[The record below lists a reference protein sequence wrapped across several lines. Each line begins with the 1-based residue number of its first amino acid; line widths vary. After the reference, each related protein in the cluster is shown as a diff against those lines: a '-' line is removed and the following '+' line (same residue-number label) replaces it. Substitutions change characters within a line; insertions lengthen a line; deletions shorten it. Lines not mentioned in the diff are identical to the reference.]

1 MDIYCTRPHCD
12 QPLNSFS
19 DLDNSQLLK
28 TVHQRHCSNC
38 GMPLILDGRYL
49 PIKLLQQGG
58 LGVAF
63 LGCDRRTPG
72 LKRCVIKQLQI
83 NASFNTTQLEIA
95 TKLFHR
101 EAEVLEKLGEHPRI
115 PRLFAFLEL
124 TASASPPYN
133 QQKFFYLVQE
143 YIEGQ
148 NLQEELRDKGKLS
161 EAEVIV
167 VLRETAKIL
176 EFIHFQDTIHRDVK
190 PSNIM
195 RDLQGKIHLID
206 FGAVKQVVSETLLKS
221 AATHQNVTCVFTP
234 EYAPAEQ
241 RQGQAIYPSSD
252 LYALAVTCLN
262 LLTGKQPQQLLDPS
276 TNHWKWRTSDVHVS
290 DALAA
295 ILDQMLENAPAA
307 RFQSA
312 RDVLDALEASWGG
325 QTMSITPSKIQATSS
340 ITPTTMLAVAIDNNL
355 PQVNQGSIAPAP
367 VPVPDTAPDTALPNR
382 NQSQPQTHP
391 VAMNNNVT
399 PLGMSSVR
407 TSIESSRSSEIVIQR
422 STDNN
427 KPWLIAGVFVTG
439 VTGLIAMTIP
449 PLWGHFH
456 PAQVDPIA
464 SRSSTGEKILVSV
477 EGNKD
482 TDKFKELKRA
492 GVTAISNHNYPEAV
506 IKLQAALA
514 ENPNSPETRI
524 YLNNALV
531 GDNKSYTIA
540 AVAPISSRSADRAAE
555 MLRGFA
561 QAQDEINQAG
571 NVNDPKIKIKI
582 IDDADDP
589 KIVEKIATALVTQ
602 PEILGVVGH
611 NRNDVTMKASVV
623 YNAKKLSFIAPIS
636 TANQLTGSNKPYI
649 FRTNAKGDLIA
660 QKLVDQLVDKNLKKK
675 VVIFYVP
682 TISYNDEFKT
692 QFTNKLL
699 AKGGQVV
706 GTFPFSRVSSS
717 PSPTASPT
725 TTTTSAS
732 PTTVFDADA
741 HLQKAKAMGAEAIL
755 LLSVGRSNREA
766 LKILKIRATKYP
778 ELDAFSDTAL
788 YGVATLE
795 AGKEADGLVMGVP
808 WQESQSTPQFSTS
821 ARQLWNNQVNWA
833 TATSYNAVRALG
845 AAIKNE
851 EQPSRESVM
860 KTLSKGEFMGASRK
874 FQFTNGEPTD
884 QYVLVKVSATPLNY
898 KFSSRT
904 GRDFVPL
911 E

>member
-1 MDIYCTRPHCD
+1 MDIYCTRPNCD

-19 DLDNSQLLK
+19 DLDDSKLLK

-83 NASFNTTQLEIA
+83 NPSFNTTQLEIA

-133 QQKFFYLVQE
+133 QQKFFYLVQA

-148 NLQEELRDKGKLS
+148 NLQEELRDKGRLN

-167 VLRETAKIL
+167 ILRETAKIL

-195 RDLQGKIHLID
+195 RDLHGQIHLID
-206 FGAVKQVVSETLLKS
+206 FGAVKQVVSETLLKT

-262 LLTGKQPQQLLDPS
+262 LLTGKQPQQLLDPN
-276 TNHWKWRTSDVHVS
+276 TNQWQWRSPDLQVS

-295 ILDQMLENAPAA
+295 ILDRMLANAPAA

-312 RDVLDALEASWGG
+312 RDVLDALEANWGA
-325 QTMSITPSKIQATSS
+325 QTVSITPSKIQATSS

-355 PQVNQGSIAPAP
+355 PQVNQVNA
-367 VPVPDTAPDTALPNR
+367 APDTALPNHS
-382 NQSQPQTHP
+382 QSQPYNVLIPPP
-391 VAMNNNVT
+391 VASI
-399 PLGMSSVR
+399 P
-407 TSIESSRSSEIVIQR
+407 TSIESDHSSELVIQR
-422 STDNN
+422 STDNK
-427 KPWLIAGVFVTG
+427 KPWLIAGVFATG
-439 VTGLIAMTIP
+439 TIGLIAMTIP
-449 PLWGHFH
+449 QLWAQFH
-456 PAQVDPIA
+456 PAQIDPIA
-464 SRSSTGEKILVSV
+464 NRSSMGEKILLSV

-492 GVTAISNHNYPEAV
+492 GVTAIANHNYPEA
-506 IKLQAALA
+506 ITKLQAALA

-531 GDNKSYTIA
+531 GDKKSYTIA
-540 AVAPISSRSADRAAE
+540 AVAPISSRSMDRASE

-571 NVNDPKIKIKI
+571 TISDTKIKIKI

-589 KIVEKIATALVTQ
+589 KIVENIATALVTQ

-623 YNAKKLSFIAPIS
+623 YNAKKLAFIAPIS
-636 TANQLTGSNKPYI
+636 TANQLTGSDKPYI
-649 FRTNAKGDLIA
+649 FRTNAKGDSIA
-660 QKLVDQLVDKNLKKK
+660 QKLVDQLVDKDLKKK

-692 QFTNKLL
+692 QFTNKLV

-706 GTFPFSRVSSS
+706 GTFPFSRGSSS

-725 TTTTSAS
+725 AS
-732 PTTVFDADA
+732 PTSPELAPTVFDAAA
-741 HLQKAKAMGAEAIL
+741 HLQKAKEMGAEAIL
-755 LLSVGRSNREA
+755 ILSVGRSNREA

-778 ELDAFSDTAL
+778 ELEAFSDTAM

-845 AAIKNE
+845 TAIKTE

-860 KTLSKGEFMGASRK
+860 KILSKNEFMGAARK
-874 FQFTNGEPTD
+874 FQFTNGEPTE
-884 QYVLVKVSATPLNY
+884 QYVLVKVAVTPPNY

-904 GRDFVPL
+904 GYDFVPL

>member
-1 MDIYCTRPHCD
+1 
-12 QPLNSFS
+12 
-19 DLDNSQLLK
+19 
-28 TVHQRHCSNC
+28 
-38 GMPLILDGRYL
+38 MPLILDGRYL

-72 LKRCVIKQLQI
+72 LKRCVIKQLQL
-83 NASFNTTQLEIA
+83 NPSFTTTQLEIA

-148 NLQEELRDKGKLS
+148 NLQEELRDKGRLN

-176 EFIHFQDTIHRDVK
+176 EFIHIQDTIHRDVK

-195 RDLQGKIHLID
+195 RDLHGKIYLID
-206 FGAVKQVVSETLLKS
+206 FGAVKQVVSETLLQT
-221 AATHQNVTCVFTP
+221 AATYQSVTCVFTP
-234 EYAPAEQ
+234 EYAPSEQ

-262 LLTGKQPQQLLDPS
+262 LLTGKQPQQLLDS
-276 TNHWKWRTSDVHVS
+276 NTNQWQWRTPDIQVS

-295 ILDQMLENAPAA
+295 ILDRMLQNAPAE

-312 RDVLDALEASWGG
+312 RDVLDALEAHWGAP
-325 QTMSITPSKIQATSS
+325 TVSITPSKIQATSS

-355 PQVNQGSIAPAP
+355 PQINADPE
-367 VPVPDTAPDTALPNR
+367 TALPNR
-382 NQSQPQTHP
+382 SQSQPHVYYSAT
-391 VAMNNNVT
+391 NNGTNSVIQ
-399 PLGMSSVR
+399 PAVSSVP
-407 TSIESSRSSEIVIQR
+407 TSIKGDHSSEIVIQR
-422 STDNN
+422 ATDNK
-427 KPWLIAGVFVTG
+427 KPWLIAGVFATG
-439 VTGLIAMTIP
+439 VIGLIAMAIP
-449 PLWGHFH
+449 QLWVQFH
-456 PAQVDPIA
+456 PAQIDPIA
-464 SRSSTGEKILVSV
+464 NRSSMGEKILLSV
-477 EGNKD
+477 EGNRD

-492 GVTAISNHNYPEAV
+492 GVSAIANHNYPDA
-506 IKLQAALA
+506 INKLQAALA

-531 GDNKSYTIA
+531 GDKKSYTIA
-540 AVAPISSRSADRAAE
+540 AAAPISSRSMDRASE

-561 QAQDEINQAG
+561 QAQEEMNQAG
-571 NVNDPKIKIKI
+571 NVNEAKIKIKI

-589 KIVEKIATALVTQ
+589 KIVEKIATELVTQ
-602 PEILGVVGH
+602 SEILGVVGH

-623 YNAKKLSFIAPIS
+623 YNAKKIAFIAPIS
-636 TANQLTGSNKPYI
+636 TANQLTGSDKPYI
-649 FRTNAKGDLIA
+649 FRTNAKGDSIA
-660 QKLVDQLVDKNLKKK
+660 QKLVDQLVDKDLKKK
-675 VVIFYVP
+675 VAIFYVP

-706 GTFPFSRVSSS
+706 GTFPFSRGSSS

-725 TTTTSAS
+725 AS
-732 PTTVFDADA
+732 PISPALPLTVFDAAA

-766 LKILKIRATKYP
+766 LKILKIRASKYP
-778 ELDAFSDTAL
+778 ELEAFSDTAL
-788 YGVATLE
+788 YGIATLE

-808 WQESQSTPQFSTS
+808 WQESQSTPQFSTG

-833 TATSYNAVRALG
+833 TATSYNAVKALG
-845 AAIKNE
+845 TAIKTE
-851 EQPSRESVM
+851 EQPSRASVM
-860 KTLSKGEFMGASRK
+860 KTLSKSEFMGASRK
-874 FQFTNGEPTD
+874 FQFTNGEPTE
-884 QYVLVKVSATPLNY
+884 QYVLVRVATTPPNY

-904 GRDFVPL
+904 GYDFVPL